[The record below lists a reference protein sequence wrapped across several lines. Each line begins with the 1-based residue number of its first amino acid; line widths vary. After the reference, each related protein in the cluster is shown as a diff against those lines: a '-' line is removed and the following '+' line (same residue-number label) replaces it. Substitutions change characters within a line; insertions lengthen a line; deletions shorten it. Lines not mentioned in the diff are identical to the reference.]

1 MARVRTRPSPRAEAD
16 RAAPSPPPTRELA
29 DSLLGA
35 WRTNCQVT
43 EFLVR
48 RLPVALW
55 DAAIPGAPR
64 RSFRSVAVHLHNARA
79 WWIRTLG
86 EEHGVSAPAL
96 LDPRHATRRQL
107 LAALARSAAGLER
120 LLALGVAAG
129 GRIPPSRRYV
139 WRNLPLDVGHVLAY
153 FVTHEG
159 HHRGQ
164 LVMAARALD
173 HRLPAGVTNGLWQW
187 STFERARTRRGR
199 RA

>member
-1 MARVRTRPSPRAEAD
+1 MRPRKKAD
-16 RAAPSPPPTRELA
+16 RATPSPPATRELA

-43 EFLVR
+43 EFLVQ

-55 DAAIPGAPR
+55 DTAIPGAPR
-64 RSFRSVAVHLHNARA
+64 RSFGSVAVHLHNARA
-79 WWIRTLG
+79 RWIRTLG
-86 EEHGVSAPAL
+86 EEHGISAPAL
-96 LDPRHATRRQL
+96 LPRRATRRQL
-107 LAALARSAAGLER
+107 LAALARSAADLER

-129 GRIPPSRRYV
+129 GRIPPSRGYV

-187 STFERARTRRGR
+187 STFVRTRTRPGR